1 MNSKELWNKLYNMET
16 NEIKI
21 ETMMMIMFLVKERQV
36 DLKDFIKDIKK
47 IYKGTEV

>member
-21 ETMMMIMFLVKERQV
+21 ETMMMIMFLVKDRNV
-36 DLKDFIKDIKK
+36 DIKEIIKDIKN
-47 IYKGTEV
+47 IYKKLK